1 MIHPLFGMRTGARA
15 ALALGA
21 SVVLAAGM
29 IGPAAAVPGESGG
42 PSAQAAAAQLAK
54 GSGKKAST
62 DPASYTDGLYIVSMV
77 APPLAGNDA
86 TSAPA
91 GQKLNVHSAAA
102 QAYAGK
108 IKNEQASAMAKV
120 GATALRQFTVTTNG
134 FSAELTAKQ
143 AAGLAADPNV
153 FAVTKNSLRQIQTDK
168 SPDFLDMPAVW
179 SQLGGRADA
188 GKGIVVGVLD
198 TGIWPESASFQGAK
212 AAPGSW
218 VGACEAGVNFPVN
231 TCNSKIVG
239 ARYYVDGFGKKN
251 LAKSEYLS
259 PRDGDGHGSHTA
271 STAAGNIVNNVTIDG
286 QNFGTISGMA
296 PGASIAAY
304 KVCWTGKTD
313 DGCATADMVAAIDDA
328 TADGVDVINF
338 SIGSS
343 SESPVYDPTEWAFLF
358 AARAGVFVSASAGNS
373 GPGVS
378 TLDHPSPWLTTVA
391 ASTHKINEKQLV
403 LGDGQTFVGASTTV
417 TLPDLT
423 PMVMSEASAA
433 AGQTAANAR
442 LCTPGS
448 LDPAKVTGKLV
459 VCIRGVIARA
469 DKSWAV
475 RMAGG
480 AGMVLIN
487 PAPMGVAG
495 DLHYVP
501 SVHLENTA
509 LAPVTTYVTTAAAPT
524 GKIVALTAPSSTE
537 APAVAEFSSRGPSTT
552 TGGDILKPDIAAP
565 GVDVLAAVTPY
576 NHHDRNYDLLS
587 GTSMAAPH
595 LAGIAAALR
604 AAHPDWSPMAVKSAI
619 MTTGRDMAMGTTSPF
634 AQGAGNVQ
642 PAKAIDP
649 LLVADSGIVDWVGY
663 LKGAGVLDPASSP
676 TIPAITG
683 TQLNQASIASGS
695 VVGSLEVKRTFTNV
709 SGAAQTFAFS
719 AAVPGFDVTAS
730 PATLTVAAG
739 AKATVTLTFTR
750 TDAALRQYATGSV
763 TWSNASGQVRLPVAL
778 RPVVASAPAEIAAT
792 GDAGNTTVTVVPGFT
807 GTMQAAAHGLAG
819 TTPVADSV
827 TAGAFDAAAPAD
839 SGTGVDVVDVVIP
852 AGTRLARMSTDGA
865 DGDDLDLWVYSV
877 KPDGSTGSLVAY
889 SASGSADETVTLSM
903 PAAGTYRAFV
913 HGYSVP
919 SGGAYTWRSWIVGD
933 PTLSNFSVT
942 PASAA
947 VTMKTPVDF
956 TVAWNGLDAAQD
968 YLGVVDFTDTATG
981 QKAST
986 VVEVR

>member
-475 RMAGG
+475 RLS
-480 AGMVLIN
+480 LI
-487 PAPMGVAG
+487 
-495 DLHYVP
+495 H
-501 SVHLENTA
+501 
-509 LAPVTTYVTTAAAPT
+509 
-524 GKIVALTAPSSTE
+524 I
-537 APAVAEFSSRGPSTT
+537 
-552 TGGDILKPDIAAP
+552 
-565 GVDVLAAVTPY
+565 
-576 NHHDRNYDLLS
+576 
-587 GTSMAAPH
+587 
-595 LAGIAAALR
+595 
-604 AAHPDWSPMAVKSAI
+604 
-619 MTTGRDMAMGTTSPF
+619 
-634 AQGAGNVQ
+634 
-642 PAKAIDP
+642 
-649 LLVADSGIVDWVGY
+649 
-663 LKGAGVLDPASSP
+663 
-676 TIPAITG
+676 
-683 TQLNQASIASGS
+683 
-695 VVGSLEVKRTFTNV
+695 
-709 SGAAQTFAFS
+709 
-719 AAVPGFDVTAS
+719 
-730 PATLTVAAG
+730 
-739 AKATVTLTFTR
+739 
-750 TDAALRQYATGSV
+750 
-763 TWSNASGQVRLPVAL
+763 
-778 RPVVASAPAEIAAT
+778 
-792 GDAGNTTVTVVPGFT
+792 
-807 GTMQAAAHGLAG
+807 
-819 TTPVADSV
+819 
-827 TAGAFDAAAPAD
+827 
-839 SGTGVDVVDVVIP
+839 
-852 AGTRLARMSTDGA
+852 
-865 DGDDLDLWVYSV
+865 
-877 KPDGSTGSLVAY
+877 
-889 SASGSADETVTLSM
+889 
-903 PAAGTYRAFV
+903 
-913 HGYSVP
+913 
-919 SGGAYTWRSWIVGD
+919 
-933 PTLSNFSVT
+933 
-942 PASAA
+942 
-947 VTMKTPVDF
+947 
-956 TVAWNGLDAAQD
+956 
-968 YLGVVDFTDTATG
+968 
-981 QKAST
+981 
-986 VVEVR
+986 